1 MQTKN
6 GKVHYAWYILVCC
19 VLVNIVIHAPIMQVS
34 NLYIVPMQEDFQ
46 VPRTLLSLQSV
57 LMAVAAVITAPIW
70 GKLYKK
76 YDARILLSV
85 ATAVTALCTLGLAFV
100 PNIWG
105 V

>member
-46 VPRTLLSLQSV
+46 AVSYTHLTLP
-57 LMAVAAVITAPIW
+57 T
-70 GKLYKK
+70 
-76 YDARILLSV
+76 
-85 ATAVTALCTLGLAFV
+85 T
-100 PNIWG
+100 
-105 V
+105 